1 MKNTGKLKTNSPT
14 NSRRGTKHLN
24 SVRSTPQVNS
34 DRQTA
39 HINVYRQNLEKYN
52 WICKRVLQV
61 GVICAISSAL
71 GKKQRAE
78 QVHHVYPRLRAPQYI
93 WDENFLIPLTC
104 EHHAKVENE
113 EEKLAWEQQ
122 EVIINVRCY
131 KMDLE
136 EFRKTWKAF
145 RLEYEEKYKDG
156 AEIEEDQA
164 F

>member
-1 MKNTGKLKTNSPT
+1 MKNTGRLKAKSLTNSGRGIKHP
-14 NSRRGTKHLN
+14 NSGRATKQFNSGRGTPH
-24 SVRSTPQVNS
+24 V
-34 DRQTA
+34 
-39 HINVYRQNLEKYN
+39 NVYKQNLEKYN
-52 WICKRVLQV
+52 WICKRVLQA
-61 GVICAISSAL
+61 GAACAISFAL

-93 WDENFLIPLTC
+93 WDENFLLPLTC

-122 EVIINVRCY
+122 EVIINGRSN

-145 RLEYEEKYKDG
+145 RLEYEAKYEDG
-156 AEIEEDQA
+156 EEIEEDQA